1 MHSKLTSKTVKPM
14 NLRNL
19 IIFLITILSLK
30 SNCQVKEVLFTVG
43 SDSVFASEFI
53 RVYNKNLDLVQ
64 DESQKDV
71 DEYLKLFTNYKLK
84 LIEARALDLDKNPLY
99 LRELSNYKKQLA
111 SSFMKD
117 SKVTDALVEEAYER
131 ISYDI
136 NANHIL
142 VKVDEDANPEDTLI
156 AYNKILKFR
165 DRASN
170 EGFEKVRSEV
180 HNGQTI
186 FGEKLGYF
194 SGFKMVYK
202 FENVAFNTQVGGI
215 SMPFRTRFGYHIV
228 NVLDKRLSKGERTVA
243 HIMLI
248 NKEGDSLAEKPEV
261 KIQEIYKKITQG
273 EDFESLAKQFSDDKN
288 SAPKGG
294 MLTPFSGG
302 QLNVQEF
309 EDIAFGLENEGD
321 VSMPFKT
328 NYGWHIVKLYNKKP
342 IADFE
347 AIKTELI
354 EKVKRDDRSKL
365 IDDALVT
372 KLRKLYKINKE
383 QPALKYFESIFNDD
397 YFKRTWKLPSD
408 FTSEKILLKIGK
420 KQYSFLN
427 FGEYLEKTQ
436 RSPIQKG
443 SYSFIIS
450 NKYESFLNEKLVEYH
465 EDNLEDE
472 NEDFSN
478 IVQEYRDGLLLFEL
492 MESTIWNASKT
503 DSIGIQ
509 EYYNNHM
516 TEYVSPKTIDAVV
529 ASSTKQKT
537 IKKVSK
543 LLDQGMDLDQ
553 IKSLVN
559 SNDNIEVIFT
569 QGMIE
574 ENHQSIPEGFDFKE
588 GISKIYNHNNAYVA
602 VLVKT
607 IIPETLKTFDEAKGS
622 VISDYQTQKEEN
634 WIKQLKEKYKIVI
647 NQDVLSHVKTQIKN

>member
-228 NVLDKRLSKGERTVA
+228 NVLDKRLSRGERTVA

-472 NEDFSN
+472 NEDFAN
-478 IVQEYRDGLLLFEL
+478 IVKEYRDGLLLFEL

>member
-228 NVLDKRLSKGERTVA
+228 NVLDKRLSRGERTVA

-408 FTSEKILLKIGK
+408 FTSEEILLKIGK

-472 NEDFSN
+472 NEDFAN

-529 ASSTKQKT
+529 ASSAKQKT

-634 WIKQLKEKYKIVI
+634 WIKQLKEKYKIII